1 MGTIE
6 FCGRSY
12 PIIGY
17 VDDPR
22 TEEPVPLVD
31 IHLMSDYKWQL
42 QALQSRLDDP
52 EMYRTGLGED
62 VEAVI
67 AQLRKWLEEHRGKGA
82 GVA

>member
-1 MGTIE
+1 MI
-6 FCGRSY
+6 
-12 PIIGY
+12 
-17 VDDPR
+17 
-22 TEEPVPLVD
+22 
-31 IHLMSDYKWQL
+31 SDYKWQL